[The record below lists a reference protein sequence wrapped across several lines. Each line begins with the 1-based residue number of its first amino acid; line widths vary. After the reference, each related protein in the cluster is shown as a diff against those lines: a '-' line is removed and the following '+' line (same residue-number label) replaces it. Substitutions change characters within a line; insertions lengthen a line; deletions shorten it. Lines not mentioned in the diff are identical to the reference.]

1 MADEATIFVVDD
13 DQGCRDSLAALLRA
27 SGMRVQTYSSAQA
40 FLEAYEP
47 SRLGCLLLDVR
58 MPGISGLDLQERLAA
73 RGAKL
78 PIILMT
84 AYGDVPTAVKAMQ
97 AGAINFI
104 EKPIREEALLESL
117 RRALQQGERLH
128 KEREYVGRVRALI
141 DRLTP
146 REREVL
152 RMLVAGKANKV
163 IAAELGI
170 SERTVEIHR
179 QRVRKKLEAR
189 SLSQMVRMALVAGSA
204 G

>member
-13 DQGCRDSLAALLRA
+13 DQGFRDSLAALLRA

-146 REREVL
+146 RE
-152 RMLVAGKANKV
+152 
-163 IAAELGI
+163 
-170 SERTVEIHR
+170 
-179 QRVRKKLEAR
+179 
-189 SLSQMVRMALVAGSA
+189 SQVVRMALVAGSA